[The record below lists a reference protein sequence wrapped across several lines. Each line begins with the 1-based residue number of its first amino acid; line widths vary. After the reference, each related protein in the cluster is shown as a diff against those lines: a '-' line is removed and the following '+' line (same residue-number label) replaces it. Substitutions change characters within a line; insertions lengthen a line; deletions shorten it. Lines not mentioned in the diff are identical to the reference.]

1 MDKIKFGELE
11 LAGTVLSTVAR
22 VGEMNIPALEI
33 RVEGPLD
40 QAALDAA
47 QASALEI

>member
-22 VGEMNIPALEI
+22 VGEMNVPAWRSVL
-33 RVEGPLD
+33 R
-40 QAALDAA
+40 AL
-47 QASALEI
+47 